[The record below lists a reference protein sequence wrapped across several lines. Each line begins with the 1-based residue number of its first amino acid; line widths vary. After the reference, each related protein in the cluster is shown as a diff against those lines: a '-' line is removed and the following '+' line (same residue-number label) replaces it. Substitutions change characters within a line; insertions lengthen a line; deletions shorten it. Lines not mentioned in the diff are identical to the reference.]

1 MCFNFEFASFKNF
14 QRSFTNLT
22 NPIPKFEKSKNRQKK
37 KREGKSVIER
47 LLTRLKHLACRV
59 HGRFVINAVAFV
71 PFSKRG
77 RSSKRKRLHPGHPLQ
92 SATSAS
98 MMIAVDREERLAR
111 RQGHEHTPGE
121 LWSAATPTSW
131 SSKHRLPRILMDPRL
146 RDGSTP
152 STTPPP
158 LEITPTNIQSRLRA
172 APRSIIIPRQIR

>member
-1 MCFNFEFASFKNF
+1 MSCSRA
-14 QRSFTNLT
+14 
-22 NPIPKFEKSKNRQKK
+22 IC
-37 KREGKSVIER
+37 
-47 LLTRLKHLACRV
+47 H
-59 HGRFVINAVAFV
+59 
-71 PFSKRG
+71 KRG
-77 RSSKRKRLHPGHPLQ
+77 RICTFLEKRTFLDEERLHPGHPLQ

-158 LEITPTNIQSRLRA
+158 LEIAPTNIQSRLRA